1 MLARLSI
8 RDIVLIDRLDIDFG
22 SGLAALTGETGA
34 GKSILL
40 DAFALALGARGEA
53 ALVREGAEHGQVI
66 AAFDVGQDHPAR
78 RVLAD
83 NELDGEPGED
93 ALIVRRVQF
102 ADGRTR
108 AFVNDQPV
116 SVQVLRALGTAL
128 VEIHGQHDE
137 RAFVDAATHRALLD
151 AYGGVEADAAE
162 VARLW
167 TERRERDIAVER
179 HRAEVERAKRE
190 AEWLRHAVD
199 ELGRL
204 DPQSGEET
212 ALAERRTV
220 MMQAEKVADDLRAT
234 HDSVVGPNSPVPALA
249 AAARRLERRAAQ
261 APALIEPAIKAI
273 DVALTALDEA
283 RVQLEHALHVGEYDP
298 AELERIEERLF
309 ALRAAGRKYNVS
321 VDELA
326 ALARRY
332 DGDLALIDA
341 GAERLAVLEREAAE
355 ALSRYRAA
363 AQALSAGRRRAAQKL
378 DKAVNAELKPLK
390 LERAEFSTQIESEN
404 EGPHGL
410 DRIEFWVRTNP
421 GTRPGPLMK
430 VASGGELARFL
441 LALKVV
447 LADRGSAP
455 TLVFDEI
462 DTGVGGAVADAI
474 GVRLARLASGVQVI
488 AVTHAPQVAARADR
502 HYLIAKDALAKGKR
516 VTTRVAELEGER
528 RREEIARMLAGAE
541 ITAEARAAAE
551 RLIRAAS

>member
-22 SGLAALTGETGA
+22 SGLAVLTGETGA

-66 AAFDVGQDHPAR
+66 AAFEIGQDHPAR
-78 RVLAD
+78 RLIAD
-83 NELDGEPGED
+83 NGLSGED
-93 ALIVRRVQF
+93 ELILRRVQF

-116 SVQVLRALGTAL
+116 SVQVLRALGAAL

-137 RAFVDAATHRALLD
+137 RAFVEAATHRALLD
-151 AYGGVEADAAE
+151 AYGRIEADAAG
-162 VARLW
+162 VADLW
-167 TERRERDIAVER
+167 TQWRQREAAVQS
-179 HRAEVERAKRE
+179 HKAEVERAGRE
-190 AEWLRHAVD
+190 AEWLRHAVE

-204 DPQSGEET
+204 APQTGEET
-212 ALAERRTV
+212 TLAERRAT
-220 MMQAEKVADDLRAT
+220 MMQAEKVADDLRST
-234 HDSVVGPNSPVPALA
+234 HDSVAGPNSPVPPLA
-249 AAARRLERRAAQ
+249 SAVRRLERRAAQ
-261 APALIEPAIKAI
+261 APALIEPAVKAI
-273 DVALTALDEA
+273 DAALTALEEA
-283 RVQLEHALHVGEYDP
+283 RLQLQQALQIAEYDP
-298 AELERIEERLF
+298 QELEKIEERLF
-309 ALRAAGRKYNVS
+309 ALRAAGRKYNAP

-332 DGDLALIDA
+332 ESDLALIDA
-341 GAERLAVLEREAAE
+341 GAERLAVLAREAKE
-355 ALSRYRAA
+355 AAARYRAA
-363 AQALSAGRRRAAQKL
+363 AQSLSTARRRTAQAL
-378 DKAVNAELKPLK
+378 DKATNAELKPLK
-390 LERAEFSTQIESEN
+390 LDRAEFSTEITSEI
-404 EGPHGL
+404 EGPAGI

-455 TLVFDEI
+455 TLIFDEI

-502 HYLIAKDALAKGKR
+502 HYLISKDAMAKGKR
-516 VTTRVAELEGER
+516 VATRIAELAGER

-551 RLIRAAS
+551 RLIRAAG